1 MSTEKR
7 WVYVVRHGVTEW
19 NRVGCIQGQLDIPLN
34 ASGRV
39 QATLTAKALASH
51 GATAL
56 YSSDLLRA
64 YETAQIIGRQTGL
77 RVIQKPGLREMD
89 FGAWQGLTRAQILE
103 RDPEIYAA
111 RRERPYDVPPP
122 GGETWRRF
130 YQRALQALHDILQ
143 ATDAQRLIVSTHSGV
158 CTVFGLEA
166 LGLGYTGQRTFGNAN
181 CAIHTLVIQATGWQ
195 AVTLNDTAHLD
206 PMLSSHLARSS

>member
-1 MSTEKR
+1 MSAAER
-7 WVYVVRHGVTEW
+7 WIYVIRHGETDW
-19 NRVGCIQGQLDIPLN
+19 NRAGCLQGQLDIPIN

-39 QATLTAKALASH
+39 QATLTAKALASY

-64 YETAQIIGRQTGL
+64 YETAQIIGYQTGL
-77 RVIQKPGLREMD
+77 RVIQKPALREIN
-89 FGAWQGLTRAQILE
+89 FGAWQGLTRAEILE
-103 RDPEIYAA
+103 RDPDIYAA

-122 GGETWRRF
+122 AGETWRCF
-130 YQRALQALHDILQ
+130 YQRALQAMSDILQ
-143 ATDAQRLIVSTHSGV
+143 ATEAQKIIVSTHSGI

-166 LGLGYTGQRTFGNAN
+166 LGLGYTGERTFGNAN
-181 CAIHTLVIQATGWQ
+181 CAIHTLVIRSTGWQ

-206 PMLSSHLARSS
+206 PMLSSHLAHSS